1 MCYPAPLTEPASR
14 LAVGRVSLTLACVSL
29 WMLAVG
35 LRTFEALYMIT
46 VFEGF
51 MILSG
56 AISGN
61 IVMNEKLGLPWLNVC
76 LYSVGILII
85 LCGLYILCK
94 GEQAG
99 AEGRLLTRQMQPAS
113 DAEHLLEMRDERE
126 LEEVPRQR
134 RPESEADST
143 SPSGRQ
149 ANSE

>member
-1 MCYPAPLTEPASR
+1 
-14 LAVGRVSLTLACVSL
+14 
-29 WMLAVG
+29 
-35 LRTFEALYMIT
+35 MIT

-113 DAEHLLEMRDERE
+113 DAEHLSEMRDERE